1 MPGPFLTVT
10 VSESSRRGTIAG
22 PLLILG
28 HGILEFAL
36 LIALLSGLAPV
47 FKRDGV
53 FVSIALIGG
62 LVLCWMAISMFRS
75 LPTLTLQ
82 LEGNSEKSRNLI
94 LAGVIFSLAN
104 PYWTIWWA
112 SIGLGYIIASA
123 KYGMPGITAFFVGH
137 ILADLA
143 WYTFISF
150 SVARGTHFFNDAA
163 YRKLIGGCA
172 LFLIV
177 FAGYFFYSGIEKII

>member
-28 HGILEFAL
+28 RGFLELAL
-36 LIALLSGLAPV
+36 VVALLSGMAPF
-47 FKRDGV
+47 FKRDSV

-62 LVLCWMAISMFRS
+62 IILIWMSISMFRNLTTLS
-75 LPTLTLQ
+75 LKLDS
-82 LEGNSEKSRNLI
+82 NSEKPRNLI
-94 LAGVIFSLAN
+94 IAGIIFSLAN

-112 SIGLGYIIASA
+112 SIGLGYIMASV
-123 KYGMPGITAFFVGH
+123 KYGIPGVTSFFIGH

-143 WYTFISF
+143 WYTLVSY
-150 SVARGTHFFNDAA
+150 SVAKGRHFLSDTT
-163 YRKLIGGCA
+163 YRRLIGGCA
-172 LFLIV
+172 SFLIV
-177 FAGYFFYSGIEKII
+177 FACYFFYSGIEKIL